1 MKFLILRRIT
11 QISILVLFILGNVYG
26 VKILSGNLSSSLLF
40 GQIPLSDP
48 FAVLQIL
55 LAGFSVGINAII
67 GAIIVFAFYALI
79 APRAFCSWI
88 CPVNLLTDI
97 TYKLREK
104 FGFKGEKILNVSKNL
119 RYYLLAL
126 TLILS
131 LALSLPAFESIS
143 FVGIIQRG
151 IIYGS
156 VSAIGIAIGI
166 VAFDMFV
173 LKRGI
178 CSHVCPLGA
187 FYAVISKFA
196 LIRVKHDANACTKCM
211 KCKLVCPEV
220 QVLDMIGKESR
231 AVSSSEC
238 ISCGRCI
245 DVCGDGALNFSI
257 RNLRREK

>member
-1 MKFLILRRIT
+1 M
-11 QISILVLFILGNVYG
+11 
-26 VKILSGNLSSSLLF
+26 
-40 GQIPLSDP
+40 
-48 FAVLQIL
+48 
-55 LAGFSVGINAII
+55 
-67 GAIIVFAFYALI
+67 
-79 APRAFCSWI
+79 
-88 CPVNLLTDI
+88 
-97 TYKLREK
+97 
-104 FGFKGEKILNVSKNL
+104 
-119 RYYLLAL
+119 LAL
-126 TLILS
+126 ALILS
-131 LALSLPAFESIS
+131 LALSVPAFESIS

-178 CSHVCPLGA
+178 CSHICPLGA
-187 FYAVISKFA
+187 FYAVISNFA

>member
-1 MKFLILRRIT
+1 
-11 QISILVLFILGNVYG
+11 
-26 VKILSGNLSSSLLF
+26 
-40 GQIPLSDP
+40 
-48 FAVLQIL
+48 
-55 LAGFSVGINAII
+55 
-67 GAIIVFAFYALI
+67 
-79 APRAFCSWI
+79 
-88 CPVNLLTDI
+88 
-97 TYKLREK
+97 
-104 FGFKGEKILNVSKNL
+104 
-119 RYYLLAL
+119 
-126 TLILS
+126 
-131 LALSLPAFESIS
+131 
-143 FVGIIQRG
+143 
-151 IIYGS
+151 
-156 VSAIGIAIGI
+156 
-166 VAFDMFV
+166 MFV

>member
-1 MKFLILRRIT
+1 MK
-11 QISILVLFILGNVYG
+11 
-26 VKILSGNLSSSLLF
+26 
-40 GQIPLSDP
+40 
-48 FAVLQIL
+48 
-55 LAGFSVGINAII
+55 
-67 GAIIVFAFYALI
+67 
-79 APRAFCSWI
+79 
-88 CPVNLLTDI
+88 
-97 TYKLREK
+97 
-104 FGFKGEKILNVSKNL
+104 KILNVSKNL

-126 TLILS
+126 SLILVS
-131 LALSLPAFESIS
+131 LFRCQRLRALALLASS
-143 FVGIIQRG
+143 
-151 IIYGS
+151 S
-156 VSAIGIAIGI
+156 VASSMALLVPLASPFGI

-187 FYAVISKFA
+187 FYAVISKFTI
-196 LIRVKHDANACTKCM
+196 IRVKHDVNACTKCM
-211 KCKLVCPEV
+211 KCKLICPEV